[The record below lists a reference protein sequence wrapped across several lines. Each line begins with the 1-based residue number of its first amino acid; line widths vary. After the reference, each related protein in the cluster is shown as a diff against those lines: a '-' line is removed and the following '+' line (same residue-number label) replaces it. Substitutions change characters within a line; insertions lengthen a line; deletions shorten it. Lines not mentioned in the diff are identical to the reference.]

1 MPERASARRDGW
13 GNVRYDVVLVGFR
26 LNARL
31 KPAQALEAVL
41 GLDAESCR
49 ALTQRFP
56 ATVLTGVSQSRA
68 DRVVEQLDQMGG
80 KAEVHLSRISL
91 ATEPEKDTNSVRPFP
106 DAEASGNYAIG
117 EILAP
122 MPKSASVRP
131 KAAGAGAGAGA
142 VSASVAP
149 PKRPSREEL
158 DQALRD
164 SFRPA
169 HEPAGQGG
177 EHDLAFAG
185 LQNFDDS
192 LDGFDKKGPSLE
204 VDEAAYRSIQRK
216 PESNTGRMAAARK
229 LTLKQ
234 RLVKLL
240 RRMLSS
246 SFDWSMGFL
255 ALGVIGAITLY
266 AVGYALDPEHAIA
279 ALKLEQLPESVRA
292 ASGKLLGK

>member
-1 MPERASARRDGW
+1 MDGRLRDALAW

-41 GLDAESCR
+41 GLDAEACK

-68 DRVVEQLDQMGG
+68 DKVVEQLDQMGG

-91 ATEPEKDTNSVRPFP
+91 ATEPEKDTHSVRPFP
-106 DAEASGNYAIG
+106 DAEASGNYSIG

-122 MPKSASVRP
+122 MPKNASVQP
-131 KAAGAGAGAGA
+131 KAGA
-142 VSASVAP
+142 VPA

-169 HEPAGQGG
+169 QEAAGKGG

-185 LQNFDDS
+185 LQNFDDD
-192 LDGFDKKGPSLE
+192 LDGFAKKGPALE

-216 PESNTGRMAAARK
+216 PETNTGRMAAARR

-234 RLVKLL
+234 RLVKAL
-240 RRMLSS
+240 RRMLST
-246 SFDWSMGFL
+246 SFDWSMGL
-255 ALGVIGAITLY
+255 VALGVIGAVTLY

-279 ALKLEQLPESVRA
+279 ALKLEQLPESMRA

>member
-1 MPERASARRDGW
+1 M
-13 GNVRYDVVLVGFR
+13 RYDVVLVGFR

-41 GLDAESCR
+41 GLDVESCK

-68 DRVVEQLDQMGG
+68 DKIVEQLEQMGG

-91 ATEPEKDTNSVRPFP
+91 ATEPEKDTNSVRPFS

-131 KAAGAGAGAGA
+131 KAAAGAGAGGA
-142 VSASVAP
+142 GVVA

-169 HEPAGQGG
+169 QEAAGQGG

-204 VDEAAYRSIQRK
+204 VDEAAFRSIQRK
-216 PESNTGRMAAARK
+216 PETNTGRMAGARK
-229 LTLKQ
+229 LTFKQ
-234 RLVKLL
+234 RLVKAL
-240 RRMLSS
+240 RSMLSS

-255 ALGVIGAITLY
+255 ALGVIGALTLY
-266 AVGYALDPEHAIA
+266 AVGYALDPDHALA
-279 ALKLEQLPESVRA
+279 ALKLEQLPESVRTA
-292 ASGKLLGK
+292 LGK